1 MARDQRDNE
10 ESDCIAASTFAESY
24 IRHNV
29 GTNKKFAPPIRASK
43 AFTIDL
49 NLKKGFRNSGQS
61 LRSTT

>member
-29 GTNKKFAPPIRASK
+29 GTDKNFAPPIRASQ
-43 AFTIDL
+43 AFTL
-49 NLKKGFRNSGQS
+49 
-61 LRSTT
+61 